1 MQEIFGDF
9 IKIFPPDRDSLELN
23 FTPHSK
29 RIKYRWRNQLL
40 SAHFA
45 AEYFINFLPNDRKN
59 SENDEQRIKETKGA
73 VSFVANELLENAMKF
88 NLETSKY
95 RVKFGIHFLED
106 SETIAVIFT
115 TNSINLASA
124 EKFQTF
130 IQKLLTSDPEVL
142 YMEQIEASAEDEN
155 TDMSGLGFL
164 TMINDY
170 QARLGWKFETT
181 QSEPKIIKVTSM
193 AQISV

>member
-1 MQEIFGDF
+1 MKEIFGDF
-9 IKIFPPDRDSLELN
+9 IKTFPPENDSLELN
-23 FTPHSK
+23 FKPNSE
-29 RIKYRWRNQLL
+29 RIKYRWENQLL
-40 SAHFA
+40 SANFA
-45 AEYFINFLPNDRKN
+45 AEYFINFLPIDLKN
-59 SENDEQRIKETKGA
+59 PEDDEQRIRETKGT

-88 NLETSKY
+88 NLKNSKCT
-95 RVKFGIHFLED
+95 VKFGIHFLED

-115 TNSINLASA
+115 TNSVDIDAA

-130 IQKLLTSDPEVL
+130 IQKLLNSDLEVF

-155 TDMSGLGFL
+155 VEMSGLGFL

-170 QARLGWKFETT
+170 EARLGWKFETI
-181 QSEPKIIKVTSM
+181 QSEPDIIRVTSM